1 MSMRTDNK
9 KDYIQKIERNKDEIA
24 RKNKKIQEDKKKKK
38 GQG

>member
-1 MSMRTDNK
+1 MRTDNK

-24 RKNKKIQEDKKKKK
+24 RKNKKIQEDKKKKR

>member
-9 KDYIQKIERNKDEIA
+9 KDYIQKIEKNKDEVA
-24 RKNKKIQEDKKKKK
+24 RKNKKIQEDRKKKK

>member
-24 RKNKKIQEDKKKKK
+24 RKNKKIQEDKKKKR

>member
-9 KDYIQKIERNKDEIA
+9 KDYIQKIEKNKDEIA